1 MDDFPF
7 KPPSAGVGIPPTNL
21 LLEHIPSTVP
31 QWVSVD
37 VEMAMLFVG
46 ARLFRTDEAILTPD
60 WLPNDCIF
68 CVYNAAER
76 EFFWSNRAYAAGR
89 KSYLERVRT
98 VQRQRGRPGPGDET
112 QSKRGRGMD
121 LLLEQWSSF
130 LTGVELG
137 KFFALVHG
145 FISLGLMA
153 DRPRAKYAVQNLL
166 ILKGRNKFW
175 DVFFTYSY
183 LTRFW
188 L

>member
-89 KSYLERVRT
+89 KSYNERVKRSNDNGDDL
-98 VQRQRGRPGPGDET
+98 VQAM
-112 QSKRGRGMD
+112 KRSRREEGGWIFC
-121 LLLEQWSSF
+121 WSS
-130 LTGVELG
+130 GPVSS
-137 KFFALVHG
+137 LVSSLASSLHWCMAS
-145 FISLGLMA
+145 FPLGLMA